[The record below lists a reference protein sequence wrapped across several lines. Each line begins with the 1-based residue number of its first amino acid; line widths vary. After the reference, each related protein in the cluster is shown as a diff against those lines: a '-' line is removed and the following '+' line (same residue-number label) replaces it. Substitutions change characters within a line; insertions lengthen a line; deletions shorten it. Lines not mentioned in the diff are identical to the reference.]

1 MIFGIDFDNTIV
13 NYNLA
18 FKKAINQ
25 EKTKLGKKLKKGK
38 FNSKIQIKNYLLKN
52 NNIDLWKRIQSKVYS
67 EYIFQAYLNIE
78 ILKLLKYLDKK
89 KIKFYIVSH
98 KTVYP
103 YIGKRT
109 NLHLLSKKWLRLN
122 LFNKKL
128 DVSLLVKIFIKK
140 NNFKKKY
147 KSFFETT
154 KEKKLYKIN
163 LLKITHFIDDLDG
176 ILNKLPSHINKIKFD
191 RLFKFTLIKRKYN
204 I

>member
-122 LFNKKL
+122 LFNKK
-128 DVSLLVKIFIKK
+128 

-154 KEKKLYKIN
+154 KKKKLYKIN
-163 LLKITHFIDDLDG
+163 LLNITHFIDDLDG

>member
-18 FKKAINQ
+18 FKKAISQ

-122 LFNKKL
+122 LFNKK
-128 DVSLLVKIFIKK
+128 

>member
-122 LFNKKL
+122 LFNKK
-128 DVSLLVKIFIKK
+128 

-154 KEKKLYKIN
+154 KKKKLYKIN

>member
-1 MIFGIDFDNTIV
+1 MIFGIDFDNTLV

-122 LFNKKL
+122 LFNKK
-128 DVSLLVKIFIKK
+128 

>member
-1 MIFGIDFDNTIV
+1 MIFGIDFDNTLV

-18 FKKAINQ
+18 FRKAINQ
-25 EKTKLGKKLKKGK
+25 EKTNLGKKFKKRK

-52 NNIDLWKRIQSKVYS
+52 NKIDLWKRLQSKVYS
-67 EYIFQAYLNIE
+67 EYIFQAYLNVE

-98 KTVYP
+98 KTIYP

-122 LFNKKL
+122 LFNKKN
-128 DVSLLVKIFIKK
+128 KFKK
-140 NNFKKKY
+140 NY

-154 KEKKLYKIN
+154 KKKKLYKIK
-163 LLKITHFIDDLDG
+163 LLKITHFIDDLDE
-176 ILNKLPSHINKIKFD
+176 ILNKLPSHINKIKFN
-191 RLFKFTLIKRKYN
+191 RLFKFTSIKKKYN

>member
-122 LFNKKL
+122 LFNKK
-128 DVSLLVKIFIKK
+128 

>member
-1 MIFGIDFDNTIV
+1 MIFGIDFDNTLV

-25 EKTKLGKKLKKGK
+25 EKTNLGKKFKNRK

-52 NNIDLWKRIQSKVYS
+52 NKIDLWKRLQSKVYS
-67 EYIFQAYLNIE
+67 EYIFQAYLNVE

-98 KTVYP
+98 KTIYP

-122 LFNKKL
+122 LFNKKN
-128 DVSLLVKIFIKK
+128 KFKK
-140 NNFKKKY
+140 NY

-154 KEKKLYKIN
+154 KKKKLYKIN
-163 LLKITHFIDDLDG
+163 FLKITHFIDDLDE
-176 ILNKLPSHINKIKFD
+176 ILNKLPSHINKIKFN
-191 RLFKFTLIKRKYN
+191 RLFKFTSIKKKYN